1 MRDPAKLDVVPESE
15 ELALLVYR
23 VTREFPRDER
33 FGLTS
38 QIRRSAVSIGS
49 NIVEGC
55 QRQGNRAF
63 VAFLHQA
70 LGSAAELEF
79 QLRLAVKLDFGRVD
93 AVLETLEK
101 ANKVKR
107 MLIKLIAALRIRES

>member
-1 MRDPAKLDVVPESE
+1 MRDTSKLDVIPVSE
-15 ELALLVYR
+15 DLAVAVYR
-23 VTREFPRDER
+23 ATQNFPREER

-55 QRQGNRAF
+55 HRQGNRAF
-63 VAFLHQA
+63 LSFLHQA

-79 QLRLAVKLDFGRVD
+79 QLRLAARLGFGRQDDLD
-93 AVLETLEK
+93 AVRDH
-101 ANKVKR
+101 ANRMTR
-107 MLIKLIAALRIRES
+107 MLINLITALRSSPY